1 VEVCGG
7 AAAVLPLPPERE
19 FLAHATH
26 YPDRAMQRLEW
37 GDLLNSR
44 MRQTRVERLLARQV
58 GDVTVAS
65 LFEILSDHS
74 NYPKSVCKHPD
85 PVHNPDVQTVASVV
99 IDLTAGE
106 LHVRPGH
113 PCAAPTTTVALA
125 G

>member
-1 VEVCGG
+1 
-7 AAAVLPLPPERE
+7 
-19 FLAHATH
+19 
-26 YPDRAMQRLEW
+26 
-37 GDLLNSR
+37 

-58 GDVTVAS
+58 GRITVGS

-85 PVHNPDVQTVASVV
+85 PVHNPDVQTVAAVV

-113 PCAAPTTTVALA
+113 PCSAPTTTVALA